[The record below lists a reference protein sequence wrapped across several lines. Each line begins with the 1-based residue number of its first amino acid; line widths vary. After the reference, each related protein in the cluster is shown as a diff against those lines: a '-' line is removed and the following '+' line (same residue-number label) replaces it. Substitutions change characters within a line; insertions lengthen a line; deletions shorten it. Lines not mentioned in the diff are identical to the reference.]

1 MDHQIFIS
9 SYVLSDLASI
19 HPFIACF
26 LGSIP
31 VPIVVGWVLQEAD
44 SEMEF
49 SVQDIYQRVFLGIDS
64 YRRRE
69 KWEKLSCS
77 VYLTRASTNHMG
89 KLKPK

>member
-9 SYVLSDLASI
+9 SCVLSDPASI
-19 HPFIACF
+19 HPFIVCF

-44 SEMEF
+44 SEMVF
-49 SVQDIYQRVFLGIDS
+49 SVLDIYQRVSLGIDNH
-64 YRRRE
+64 RRRE

-77 VYLTRASTNHMG
+77 VYLTTASTNHMG
-89 KLKPK
+89 NLKPK